1 MTQKKPANRPTSG
14 KTRTVPKTAWKPGE
28 SGNPAGRPKNGTSW
42 SEIFKEVGEQ
52 YPEEVTELFGTH
64 SSLGKKYAKYT
75 KGVQMKYQVAYR
87 VVTELMSEP
96 TPGLLKEILD
106 RIEGKV
112 KDRLEVEGNLN
123 VENLKQ
129 VMDTIYGD
137 SDHPSG

>member
-28 SGNPAGRPKNGTSW
+28 SGNPAGRPKNGTSG

>member
-28 SGNPAGRPKNGTSW
+28 SGNPTGRPKNGASW

-52 YPEEVTELFGTH
+52 YPEEITELFGTN
-64 SSLGKKYAKYT
+64 SPLGRKYVKFS

-87 VVTELMSEP
+87 VVAALMDEP
-96 TPGLLKEILD
+96 SPGLLKETLD

-112 KDRLEVEGNLN
+112 KERIEVDGSLN
-123 VENLKQ
+123 VENLTQ
-129 VMDTIYGD
+129 VLNKVYDNSND
-137 SDHPSG
+137 PSG